1 VPLLLARWLPW
12 RTAEHS
18 VSEGYIARWEQHVA
32 TPPLRLLIA
41 GSRDWEDE
49 EHIRQAIERAR
60 PTVLIHGAC
69 KRWSKERRRWV
80 GADYLAGQIATEL
93 GITVIPY
100 PADWYPN
107 GEYDRGAGVK
117 RNQRMLDEGRPDWVI
132 AFADDLLVSRGT
144 RDMIE
149 RAVEHG
155 VERVYHYGHSCGWRT
170 VVVPGIRPNFNL
182 QRRESV
188 A

>member
-60 PTVLIHGAC
+60 PTVLIHGA
-69 KRWSKERRRWV
+69 
-80 GADYLAGQIATEL
+80 G
-93 GITVIPY
+93 
-100 PADWYPN
+100 
-107 GEYDRGAGVK
+107 
-117 RNQRMLDEGRPDWVI
+117 
-132 AFADDLLVSRGT
+132 
-144 RDMIE
+144 
-149 RAVEHG
+149 
-155 VERVYHYGHSCGWRT
+155 
-170 VVVPGIRPNFNL
+170 
-182 QRRESV
+182 
-188 A
+188 